1 MLAVH
6 LAMLATNAEWGDS
19 VMFPFVI
26 DTPAQSGQDD
36 LNLAKMLEIL
46 GKTAGVNHQVVLAAE
61 RLPAG
66 VSLNDFE
73 TVAFEQPAGA
83 LSSGQ
88 YEEVVTRLREPV
100 KALRERLRPRSQET

>member
-19 VMFPFVI
+19 AMFPFVV

-36 LNLAKMLEIL
+36 LNLAKMLGIL
-46 GKTAGVNHQVVLAAE
+46 GKTVGANHQVVLAAE

-66 VSLNDFE
+66 TSLENFE
-73 TVAFEQPAGA
+73 TVALEQSAGA
-83 LSSGQ
+83 LSAAQ
-88 YEEVVTRLREPV
+88 YEESVARLRGPV
-100 KALRERLRPRSQET
+100 TALRERLRPRAVDA